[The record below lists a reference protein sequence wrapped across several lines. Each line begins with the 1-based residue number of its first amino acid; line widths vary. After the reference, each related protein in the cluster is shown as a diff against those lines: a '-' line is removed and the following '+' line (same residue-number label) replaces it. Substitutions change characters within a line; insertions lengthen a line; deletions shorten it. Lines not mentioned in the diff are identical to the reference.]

1 MASKK
6 FSLLSWYNTTRST
19 LKVGIKINSRKM
31 YVGNLSRY
39 TSSNKKC
46 RYLYIGAKDLL
57 CLFPFSTTTKSNLHK
72 NLFGSPPHR
81 GAILLSNNTVSFC
94 LIDMAFLHLLVCNYV
109 KSFKTLLLK
118 HVQLDETIF
127 QSKKNKK

>member
-1 MASKK
+1 MWVTYLGTHLATKNVGT
-6 FSLLSWYNTTRST
+6 YT
-19 LKVGIKINSRKM
+19 LALRT
-31 YVGNLSRY
+31 YCDCPHFAL
-39 TSSNKKC
+39 T
-46 RYLYIGAKDLL
+46 